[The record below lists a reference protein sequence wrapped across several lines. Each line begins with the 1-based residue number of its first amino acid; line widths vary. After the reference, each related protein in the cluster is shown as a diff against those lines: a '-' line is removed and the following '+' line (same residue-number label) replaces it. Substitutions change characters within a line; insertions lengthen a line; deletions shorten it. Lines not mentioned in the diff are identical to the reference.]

1 MAIPGGAPRASTLR
15 STDRMRF
22 RLFGIPIEIQLGFW
36 FIAVLL
42 GWGSLSGS
50 RQYLIVEWVAVVL
63 VSIIVHELGHALAML
78 RYGLRPEITLY
89 TMGGLTAGEGMQRLG
104 RAQRIFISFAGPLA
118 GFILGGAVIA
128 LTYAVPA
135 LRQVPAVDAGPAEW
149 TLFSAMSDLVW
160 VNIGWGVI
168 NLIPVLPL
176 DGGHILED
184 SLGPRRARLTATIS
198 VGAGGLVTLLA
209 LSQGQLWIAFVF
221 GLCTFQSYQRFRM
234 AAEAEAP
241 RRVSKPVEPE
251 EPIAPE
257 LAQMIAK
264 ARAALADDRYDEA
277 GTLAELIIADK
288 PPKRARLDALTVLA
302 WAHLLKGRA
311 EEAGRV
317 VKAIARDREPDP
329 ALVGAV
335 LFQQNQHEEARKVFE
350 AARAAGDDRK
360 EIVGPLIQILI
371 AQGEVARAAAIALD
385 IVESLSDED
394 VRQMAAIALEHEAY
408 GWSARLYE
416 ALFDRTSDPDDAYA
430 AARSKS
436 LEGDVPAALG
446 LLRRAVAAGFD
457 DRKRA
462 WSDAALEQLRDGE
475 SSGELEAL
483 LPRP

>member
-1 MAIPGGAPRASTLR
+1 MV
-15 STDRMRF
+15 F
-22 RLFGIPIEIQLGFW
+22 RVFGIPTTVQFSFW
-36 FIAVLL
+36 FTAVLI
-42 GWGSLSGS
+42 G
-50 RQYLIVEWVAVVL
+50 LIGGIFQQPQKLLVWVAIVFVSVL
-63 VSIIVHELGHALAML
+63 IHELGHAFAMI
-78 RYGLRPEITLY
+78 RYGLRPEITLHS
-89 TMGGLTAGEGMQRLG
+89 MGGLTSGRGMNRLT
-104 RAQRIFISFAGPLA
+104 RPRRIFISFAGPLA
-118 GFILGGAVIA
+118 GFVFYGLIWGSQQLLPDAEFLARPRNTVEDTLAFAV
-128 LTYAVPA
+128 LQ
-135 LRQVPAVDAGPAEW
+135 LE
-149 TLFSAMSDLVW
+149 W
-160 VNIGWGVI
+160 VNLWWGVF
-168 NLIPVLPL
+168 NLLPVLPL

-184 SLGPRRARLTATIS
+184 VMGPRRQRLAMMVS
-198 VGAGGLVTLLA
+198 LGFGVAGAVAALA
-209 LSQGQLWIAFVF
+209 FGRHFIAIVL
-221 GLCTFQSYQRFRM
+221 GMCAIGTYQRYRTHT
-234 AAEAEAP
+234 AP
-241 RRVSKPVEPE
+241 VTKVMPKQPFKPE
-251 EPIAPE
+251 EPVPPE
-257 LAQMIAK
+257 IEAQLRKAK
-264 ARAALADDRYDEA
+264 QALEDERYDEA